1 VIAGVVIAGVGLSF
15 ALVAF
20 GTAVQLSS
28 PADLQ
33 GRVYS
38 AADTLLGT
46 AQTVSIALGAALI
59 TVIDYRVEIVAMA
72 FVTGAGGLVLLSA
85 GVREP
90 Q

>member
-1 VIAGVVIAGVGLSF
+1 
-15 ALVAF
+15 
-20 GTAVQLSS
+20 
-28 PADLQ
+28 
-33 GRVYS
+33 VYS
-38 AADTLLGT
+38 AADTLLGR